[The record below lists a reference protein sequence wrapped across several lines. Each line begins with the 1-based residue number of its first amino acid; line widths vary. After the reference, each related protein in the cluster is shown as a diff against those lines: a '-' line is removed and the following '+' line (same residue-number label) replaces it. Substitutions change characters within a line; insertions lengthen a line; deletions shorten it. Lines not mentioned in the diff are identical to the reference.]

1 MKQANYFFALMLM
14 LCAGSASFVRA
25 GDDAKK
31 HMREGDFCYSRGQYA
46 CAISEYSEAVRLAP
60 DDPRAHLYLGDA
72 LYQNFESER
81 ALPEYKEALRLK
93 PDYAEAHYGLGNA
106 LDGIGNTQA
115 AIAEYREAVRMKHGL
130 AHGHEKFVH
139 DALGNT
145 LFRAGDLDGAIAEL
159 REAVRVSGNWGRG
172 KQDLCTVL
180 RVRGDLRGTI
190 QECKGGRLVEDRL
203 YAGMALRDTGDLA
216 GAVKV
221 FRDLLPYSTGGSP
234 PEYRSPDELGVT
246 LLEQGD
252 VDGAIAEHRAALLMD
267 PDYARAHY
275 HLGLAL
281 QKKGDLAGAVAE
293 YQRALALNE
302 THPPDVE
309 FLGYS
314 PRAIAAMRQAGIF
327 EPELAEARI
336 SLGQA
341 LESRG
346 DSAGATEQYKT
357 ALEHAQRAVEHTQS
371 RRWDY
376 LEILAEAY
384 FVNHK
389 FSDALAAEQ
398 KAGALCPDLHHLKE
412 RIEKYTKAAGGAP
425 N

>member
-1 MKQANYFFALMLM
+1 MKRSSYSCAFILV
-14 LCAGSASFVRA
+14 LCAGSASFGYA

-31 HMREGDFCYSRGQYA
+31 HMWEGERCYSRGSYA

-60 DDPRAHLYLGDA
+60 DNPKAHLYLCDA

-81 ALPEYKEALRLK
+81 ALPECKEALRLR
-93 PDYAEAHYGLGNA
+93 PDAEAHYSLGNA
-106 LDGIGNTQA
+106 LDGIGNPQA
-115 AIAEYREAVRMKHGL
+115 AIAEYREAIRLEHGL
-130 AHGHEKFVH
+130 KFAHSAWG
-139 DALGNT
+139 DI
-145 LFRAGDLDGAIAEL
+145 LFRLGDIDGAIAEF
-159 REAVRVSGNWGRG
+159 RKGFSRADERASFRA
-172 KQDLCTVL
+172 QMQLCRTL

-190 QECKGGRLVEDRL
+190 RECKRGRLVQHRL
-203 YAGMALRDTGDLA
+203 YMGMALRDTGDLA
-216 GAVKV
+216 GAAKV
-221 FRDLLPYSTGGSP
+221 FRGLLKYSTPGP
-234 PEYRSPDELGVT
+234 LPEYRSPDELGVT

-252 VDGAIAEHRAALLMD
+252 VDGAIAQHRAALFLD

-281 QKKGDLAGAVAE
+281 QKKGDLAGAIAE

-302 THPPDVE
+302 TNPPDVE
-309 FLGYS
+309 FFGYS
-314 PRAIAAMRQAGIF
+314 PRAIAAMRQLGIF

-341 LESRG
+341 LESQG
-346 DSAGATEQYKT
+346 DSAGATAQYKT

-371 RRWDY
+371 KRWDY
-376 LEILAEAY
+376 LETLAEAF

-412 RIEKYTKAAGGAP
+412 RIEKYSKGG
-425 N
+425 